1 MCVHCDTHS
10 SLKRQGVMKRSKKWG
25 CALSILAIVVVVVLF
40 GLYWA
45 WKYYGLPE
53 WPDNREYKTI
63 EERAEKALTFAKRH
77 NMNEQY
83 VLFLDYGIPSGTP
96 RLFVWDFNQ
105 KKIVASTYV
114 MHGPGCGSTDE
125 NPKFSNK
132 PGSECSS
139 LGRFLVTKEHG
150 YSLKRSFRLKGLD
163 IDNQTAYARGI
174 MIHSSY
180 WVDKWCWKKYIH
192 LHRASYK
199 GCVTVSARGMNYLW
213 PLINGEKKA
222 ILLWSF
228 ESKLKEL

>member
-1 MCVHCDTHS
+1 
-10 SLKRQGVMKRSKKWG
+10 
-25 CALSILAIVVVVVLF
+25 
-40 GLYWA
+40 
-45 WKYYGLPE
+45 
-53 WPDNREYKTI
+53 
-63 EERAEKALTFAKRH
+63 
-77 NMNEQY
+77 MNEQY

-180 WVDKWCWKKYIH
+180 WVDKWCWKKYIP
-192 LHRASYK
+192 LHRASCK
-199 GCVTVSARGMNYLW
+199 GCVTVSSRGMNYLW

>member
-1 MCVHCDTHS
+1 
-10 SLKRQGVMKRSKKWG
+10 MKRSRKWG
-25 CALSILAIVVVVVLF
+25 CTLSILAIVVVVLF

-77 NMNEQY
+77 NMNEHY
-83 VLFLDYGIPSGTP
+83 ALFVDYGIPSGTP
-96 RLFVWDFNQ
+96 RLFVWDFYQ

-114 MHGPGCGSTDE
+114 MHGPGCGSTDK

-180 WVDKWCWKKYIH
+180 WVDKWCWKKYIP
-192 LHRASYK
+192 LHR
-199 GCVTVSARGMNYLW
+199 ARGMNYLW

-228 ESKLKEL
+228 ESKQKEL

>member
-1 MCVHCDTHS
+1 
-10 SLKRQGVMKRSKKWG
+10 MKRKTKW
-25 CALSILAIVVVVVLF
+25 ALALILIIIVPALMF
-40 GLYWA
+40 GLYWG

-53 WPDNREYKTI
+53 WPDD
-63 EERAEKALTFAKRH
+63 RALEIVEQRADVAQAFAKQH
-77 NMNEQY
+77 NMNEHY
-83 VLFLDYGIPSGTP
+83 ALFVNYSMPSGTP
-96 RLFVWDFNQ
+96 RLFVWDFQ
-105 KKIVASTYV
+105 GKKIVASTYV

-180 WVDKWCWKKYIH
+180 WVDKWCWKKYIP
-192 LHRASYK
+192 LHRASCK
-199 GCVTVSARGMNYLW
+199 GCVTVSSRGMNYLW